1 VLVARDPGDW
11 FEETIASLA
20 NQDYENLKVLVVDT
34 GYESVADRS
43 IALIPD
49 SIVLRDQDARGFG
62 AAANRVLK
70 AAEGSSFYL
79 FLQDDVYLEPQA
91 VSVLVNEAVISNAG
105 VLGPKLVMWSDNERL
120 LNMGASIDVLG
131 EINPFVEPGEL
142 DQQQH
147 DRVRDAFV
155 VSKAA
160 MLVRS
165 DLFGSIGGFDP
176 LIEHYG
182 IETDFCWRAQLA
194 GGRIL
199 VVPSAVARERGDY
212 SSRTATKNPRKDIH
226 RYRLYTTSKCYGWL
240 HLVSVLP
247 FAFLISVLEIIFSMM
262 AGRVRQAFDVGAA
275 WLWNTVRIVPILRA
289 RKQIKGYRLVRDRDL
304 RRLQVSGSVRLK
316 SFFEGTNWWRI
327 KSRRIRKST

>member
-1 VLVARDPGDW
+1 MTNPARSQPPVVAVLVARDPGDW

-131 EINPFVEPGEL
+131 EINPFVGL
-142 DQQQH
+142 
-147 DRVRDAFV
+147 
-155 VSKAA
+155 
-160 MLVRS
+160 
-165 DLFGSIGGFDP
+165 
-176 LIEHYG
+176 
-182 IETDFCWRAQLA
+182 
-194 GGRIL
+194 
-199 VVPSAVARERGDY
+199 
-212 SSRTATKNPRKDIH
+212 
-226 RYRLYTTSKCYGWL
+226 
-240 HLVSVLP
+240 
-247 FAFLISVLEIIFSMM
+247 
-262 AGRVRQAFDVGAA
+262 
-275 WLWNTVRIVPILRA
+275 
-289 RKQIKGYRLVRDRDL
+289 
-304 RRLQVSGSVRLK
+304 
-316 SFFEGTNWWRI
+316 
-327 KSRRIRKST
+327 